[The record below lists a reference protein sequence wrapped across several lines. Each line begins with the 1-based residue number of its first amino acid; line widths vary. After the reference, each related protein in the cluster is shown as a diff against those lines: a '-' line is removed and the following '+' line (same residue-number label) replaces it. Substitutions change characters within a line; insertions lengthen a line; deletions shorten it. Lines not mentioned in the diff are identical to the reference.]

1 MSGLE
6 SMSALS
12 EANAEADTRQKMDSP
27 QLWRRLELYRLA
39 RSTPREDEQ
48 KRREMVLCLLKDVE
62 LGSLFVAAD
71 LSYQQTGDELKRRA
85 VDTALISV
93 FESSVGPELFQVR
106 SFSHWYFSYLQAP
119 TDLQLHSCHTD
130 RAVPHGCVFSCRLRC
145 SSPVW

>member
-12 EANAEADTRQKMDSP
+12 EANTEADTRQKMDSP

-39 RSTPREDEQ
+39 RSTSREDEQ

-62 LGSLFVAAD
+62 IRLLFVAAD
-71 LSYQQTGDELKRRA
+71 LSYQQTGDEVKRRA
-85 VDTALISV
+85 VNTALVSV

-106 SFSHWYFSYLQAP
+106 SFSPSKSAVIIYLGLKATKLQRASAFFSPFRPFLV
-119 TDLQLHSCHTD
+119 DFC
-130 RAVPHGCVFSCRLRC
+130 
-145 SSPVW
+145 

>member
-12 EANAEADTRQKMDSP
+12 EANAEADTRQNMDSP

-39 RSTPREDEQ
+39 RSTSREDEQ

-62 LGSLFVAAD
+62 LGLLFVAAD
-71 LSYQQTGDELKRRA
+71 LSYQQTGNEVKRRA
-85 VDTALISV
+85 VDTALVSV

-106 SFSHWYFSYLQAP
+106 SLSHSESARTAVLFMSPSTILQQP
-119 TDLQLHSCHTD
+119 FFCDTDLGT
-130 RAVPHGCVFSCRLRC
+130 
-145 SSPVW
+145 